1 MKPLS
6 EVDVKQFD
14 LMDHITPSYYKL
26 PEDFPNPIC
35 SGRLSKEDFVACST
49 LNDMICSVTTGSENF
64 KLKQKQECEE
74 LLFKNED
81 EMYLVDHQILQLQSV
96 HRHLKEELVN
106 AENWES

>member
-64 KLKQKQECEE
+64 KLK
-74 LLFKNED
+74 
-81 EMYLVDHQILQLQSV
+81 
-96 HRHLKEELVN
+96 
-106 AENWES
+106 